1 VTSRHPAADWDRL
14 ACRVGLVG
22 LLVTVLSGPT
32 TLGHRSVPAGAT
44 PRRCNGL
51 AVLCDRS
58 LGDVVFATSHNSM
71 SSSVDRFRGP
81 NQGETIA
88 QQLRKGIRGFQIDA
102 YLGATRKNRIYTDL
116 SRSDPVQS
124 DLPPALVRAGLAL
137 HRRLGA
143 PLRRNR
149 FDVYLC
155 HTLCELG
162 AVSFEQTLRD
172 MRRFLD
178 RHPDDVLLLV
188 IEDYVPPEQLLSSF
202 DDSDLSDRLLPVAA
216 TAALPTLGEMLA
228 EGKQMLAT
236 LENGDLPPLLPNA
249 FLRLVE
255 ETPFTFLTASALDT
269 QDSCIDNRGPVG
281 APIFQLNHWL
291 TPAGGRRARAVNY
304 RVLRRR
310 VDECRARRGRAPTLV
325 AVDFAE
331 DSDVIEVTRDM
342 NTSTRASG

>member
-1 VTSRHPAADWDRL
+1 LHRL
-14 ACRVGLVG
+14 ACRAGVVG
-22 LLVTVLSGPT
+22 LLVALLSGPT
-32 TLGHRSVPAGAT
+32 NLGHRGVPAGAT

-51 AVLCDRS
+51 AVLCDRP

-71 SSSVDRFRGP
+71 SSSTGGFRGP

-102 YLGATRKNRIYTDL
+102 YLGATRKKRVYTDL
-116 SRSDPVQS
+116 SRSDPGQS
-124 DLPPALVRAGLAL
+124 DLPSPLVRAGLEL

-143 PLRRNR
+143 PLRRSS

-162 AVSFEQTLRD
+162 AVSVEQTLRD

-188 IEDYVPPEQLLSSF
+188 IEDYVPPEQLLASF
-202 DDSDLSDRLLPVAA
+202 DDAELSDRLLPVGAA
-216 TAALPTLGEMLA
+216 AELPTLGEMLA
-228 EGKQMLAT
+228 EGKQMLVT

-255 ETPFTFLTASALDT
+255 ETPFTFLTARALDT
-269 QDSCIDNRGPVG
+269 QVSCVDNRGPVR

-291 TPAGGRRARAVNY
+291 TPAGGRRARAVNF
-304 RVLRRR
+304 RVLRQR
-310 VDECRARRGRAPTLV
+310 VDECRTRRGRTPTLV

-331 DSDVIEVTRDM
+331 DSDVIDVTREM